1 MFTKGNIHDTSIVE
15 EIAGFFKG
23 LLIGDKG
30 YFSKTLFQNLSQKRS
45 YANYRNSTEYEE
57 CFDGNLWKNVAKKT
71 IDNRNCFGTFEGN
84 FYGWTSSP

>member
-1 MFTKGNIHDTSIVE
+1 MGRSTKGWFYGIKLHAIIDRKGNLMNVMFAKGNIHDTSIVE

-57 CFDGNLWKNVAKKT
+57 CFDGNL
-71 IDNRNCFGTFEGN
+71 
-84 FYGWTSSP
+84 